1 MNKVQ
6 RRLAKYTHQVDVI
19 SRRETSNMVQP
30 TSISPAFNQTKAMAA
45 TRRGLTL
52 LPLENKLEILA
63 YILDAQAHQI
73 IPSPL
78 LQLSRYTR
86 RTALRQLAHDI
97 TLQLDIHHASYSRF
111 WEVSFTSATAPVLR
125 SPSQPHLVGRNA
137 LWPNFR
143 GILNIE
149 EVLGR
154 VHKLYIKFS
163 CFRELAFSIE
173 FAAGAA
179 PRITVHATTPVNP
192 AHPMSP
198 GTFVFNP
205 SVQAW
210 TTGPP
215 PGPPSPGSCDISWI
229 EAFLTDMRNACE
241 QQMTQQGASYK
252 TLFNRVLVEL
262 RMRQP
267 YPGVRV
273 QLRKVPDMRVLDNGS
288 PDYNKIRVMQ
298 PFRGP
303 YPVKR
308 LRGEEMNAMMHKKMH
323 ELKEEREKKRAAA
336 QAARMKRVS
345 LVVRFR

>member
-1 MNKVQ
+1 
-6 RRLAKYTHQVDVI
+6 
-19 SRRETSNMVQP
+19 MVQP

-52 LPLENKLEILA
+52 LNKLEILA

-78 LQLSRYTR
+78 LQMSRYTR
-86 RTALRQLAHDI
+86 RTALRQLTHDI
-97 TLQLDIHHASYSRF
+97 TLQLDIHHASYNRF

-125 SPSQPHLVGRNA
+125 SPSQPHLVGKNA
-137 LWPNFR
+137 LWPHFR
-143 GILNIE
+143 EILNIE

-154 VHKLYIKFS
+154 VDKLYIKFS

-215 PGPPSPGSCDISWI
+215 PGPPSPGSCDIS
-229 EAFLTDMRNACE
+229 
-241 QQMTQQGASYK
+241 
-252 TLFNRVLVEL
+252 
-262 RMRQP
+262 
-267 YPGVRV
+267 
-273 QLRKVPDMRVLDNGS
+273 
-288 PDYNKIRVMQ
+288 
-298 PFRGP
+298 
-303 YPVKR
+303 
-308 LRGEEMNAMMHKKMH
+308 
-323 ELKEEREKKRAAA
+323 
-336 QAARMKRVS
+336 
-345 LVVRFR
+345 

>member
-1 MNKVQ
+1 
-6 RRLAKYTHQVDVI
+6 
-19 SRRETSNMVQP
+19 MVQP
-30 TSISPAFNQTKAMAA
+30 TSISPASNQTKAMTA
-45 TRRGLTL
+45 TRRVLAL
-52 LPLENKLEILA
+52 LPLGTKLEILA
-63 YILDAQAHQI
+63 YIFGIQAHQI
-73 IPSPL
+73 VPSPL
-78 LQLSRYTR
+78 LQMSRYTR
-86 RTALRQLAHDI
+86 RTALRQLTHNI

-125 SPSQPHLVGRNA
+125 SPSQPQLVGKNA
-137 LWPNFR
+137 LWTHFCE
-143 GILNIE
+143 ILNIE

-163 CFRELAFSIE
+163 CFRELAFSIK
-173 FAAGAA
+173 FAGGAA

-215 PGPPSPGSCDISWI
+215 PGPPSPGGCDISWI
-229 EAFLTDMRNACE
+229 EAFLADMPNACE
-241 QQMTQQGASYK
+241 QQMVQQSTSYK
-252 TLFNRVLVEL
+252 MLFNRVLVEL

-273 QLRKVPDMRVLDNGS
+273 QLRKVPDMGLLDNGS
-288 PDYNKIRVMQ
+288 PDYNNVRVTQ

-308 LRGEEMNAMMHKKMH
+308 LRGEEMNAMMHMKMH
-323 ELKEEREKKRAAA
+323 ELEEEREKKRAAA
-336 QAARMKRVS
+336 EAARMKRVS
-345 LVVRFR
+345 LIVRFR

>member
-1 MNKVQ
+1 
-6 RRLAKYTHQVDVI
+6 
-19 SRRETSNMVQP
+19 
-30 TSISPAFNQTKAMAA
+30 MAA

-63 YILDAQAHQI
+63 YILDAQAHQT

-78 LQLSRYTR
+78 LQVSRYTR
-86 RTALRQLAHDI
+86 RTALRQLTHDI

-143 GILNIE
+143 EILNIE

-192 AHPMSP
+192 AHPTRS

-215 PGPPSPGSCDISWI
+215 PGPPSPGGCDISWI
-229 EAFLTDMRNACE
+229 EAFLADMRNACE
-241 QQMTQQGASYK
+241 QQMIQQSASYK

-273 QLRKVPDMRVLDNGS
+273 QLRKVPDMMVLDNGS
-288 PDYNKIRVMQ
+288 PDYNKVRVMQ

-303 YPVKR
+303 HPVKR
-308 LRGEEMNAMMHKKMH
+308 LRGSE
-323 ELKEEREKKRAAA
+323 
-336 QAARMKRVS
+336 ARR
-345 LVVRFR
+345 

>member
-1 MNKVQ
+1 MLITTPMNKVQ
-6 RRLAKYTHQVDVI
+6 RRVQHRGDGRPVEDTGYT
-19 SRRETSNMVQP
+19 TSNMVQP
-30 TSISPAFNQTKAMAA
+30 TSISPAFNQTKAMAT

-52 LPLENKLEILA
+52 LALENKLEILA

-78 LQLSRYTR
+78 LQMSRYTR

-173 FAAGAA
+173 RSSSHHS
-179 PRITVHATTPVNP
+179 PATNPVNP

-229 EAFLTDMRNACE
+229 EAFLADMRNACE
-241 QQMTQQGASYK
+241 QQMIQQSASYK

-273 QLRKVPDMRVLDNGS
+273 QLRKVPDMMVLDNGS

-303 YPVKR
+303 HP
-308 LRGEEMNAMMHKKMH
+308 MNAMMHKKMH

-345 LVVRFR
+345 LVIRFR